1 MCSVRRPHFHSQLPA
16 VRDRPWRNATPWR
29 SHDAWGILISKK
41 ILRSPRSS
49 RSVCSGLRTDVWEN
63 LENRLF
69 GGVGAGGSGTFYV
82 QSPTCCKPSGSVSPP
97 PRGGQGQGRE
107 DRERG
112 GAAPSDLFAI
122 YFLFQVTSDLKD
134 DLVLLGSGKG
144 LVPTGC
150 LVHTARSRFRPGSPA
165 SGPQSGLLFAPH
177 LSSRCQLFS
186 WWIIPSDKGLR
197 SSTGFSGFCSVVW
210 VCARAHAQFM
220 QGVKPKKQ
228 STGSLD

>member
-1 MCSVRRPHFHSQLPA
+1 MPH
-16 VRDRPWRNATPWR
+16 RGEATTPGEFSFPRKYLEVQEVPTQSAQDLELMFGRTW
-29 SHDAWGILISKK
+29 K
-41 ILRSPRSS
+41 IDCL
-49 RSVCSGLRTDVWEN
+49 
-63 LENRLF
+63 
-69 GGVGAGGSGTFYV
+69 GGGRAGGSGTFYV

-134 DLVLLGSGKG
+134 DLVLLSSGKG